1 MQHFSVEENKRFSEQ
16 WGADQCEVQCKSVK
30 KIKLTEAQDHTS
42 PLQHTMLYSMNEAS
56 KPNFTSWLCETETP
70 FNAALFWKAVYKSE
84 VSRSYIS
91 ISNWNDR
98 FQKFERQKEIITM
111 TRDIESSWQLSRTI
125 LYLMNE
131 AWIKHGL
138 LQKSCALCFNYDGQ
152 NPFLP
157 LSNNRGMTKEHYVN
171 IFMPVHTYF
180 GNYLNH
186 TSFLKRI
193 ILSDWFLQ
201 KSFISDLCVVLV
213 VWCLNM
219 FYFKLSLLMC

>member
-16 WGADQCEVQCKSVK
+16 WGADQCEVQCKSVKK

-98 FQKFERQKEIITM
+98 FQKFECQKEIITM
-111 TRDIESSWQLSRTI
+111 TRDIESSSRTI

-138 LQKSCALCFNYDGQ
+138 LQKSCVLIMMD
-152 NPFLP
+152 
-157 LSNNRGMTKEHYVN
+157 
-171 IFMPVHTYF
+171 
-180 GNYLNH
+180 
-186 TSFLKRI
+186 
-193 ILSDWFLQ
+193 
-201 KSFISDLCVVLV
+201 KSFSTI
-213 VWCLNM
+213 
-219 FYFKLSLLMC
+219 K